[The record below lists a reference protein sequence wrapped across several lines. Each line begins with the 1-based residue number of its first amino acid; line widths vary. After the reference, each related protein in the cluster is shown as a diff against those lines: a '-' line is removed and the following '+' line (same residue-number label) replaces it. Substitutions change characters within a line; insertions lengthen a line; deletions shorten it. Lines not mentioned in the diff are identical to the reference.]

1 MISELVKLE
10 DQNRKIKVIDLCI
23 EKCLIGL
30 MNFFQPGYFIIISKE
45 AFKIIFSI
53 VHFKK
58 LNLKLNL
65 ALFYLWK
72 MIC

>member
-23 EKCLIGL
+23 EKCFDRPYE
-30 MNFFQPGYFIIISKE
+30 FFQPGCFIIISKE

-53 VHFKK
+53 VHCEK

-65 ALFYLWK
+65 ALFY
-72 MIC
+72 